1 LYVFSISPANSARK
15 LAVSFDLE
23 GSNMLQQDVAMVG
36 LFARLGVRQML
47 LAYNRCAG
55 GCHGAGGGLTPLG
68 CRTIGG
74 QSNIT
79 DT

>member
-1 LYVFSISPANSARK
+1 
-15 LAVSFDLE
+15 
-23 GSNMLQQDVAMVG
+23 MLQQDVAMVG
-36 LFARLGVRQML
+36 RFARLGVRQML